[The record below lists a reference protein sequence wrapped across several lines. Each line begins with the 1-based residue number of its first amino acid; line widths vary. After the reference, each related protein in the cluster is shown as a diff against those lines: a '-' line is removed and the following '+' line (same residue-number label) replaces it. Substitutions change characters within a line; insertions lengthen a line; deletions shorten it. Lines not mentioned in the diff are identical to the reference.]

1 MVGEP
6 TGGRLLTIH
15 NLAWLL
21 DLVGQARDAIREP
34 DPGRPAVRGGCRLGT
49 GVAALMSP
57 GRFPGEARPSTMHAF
72 LNILAATSTT
82 TKSSHKSSG
91 STYTL
96 LFIVVIFGGIY
107 FLLIRPRQQ
116 KMRAAADQARQ
127 LSVGDEVVSAGGIY
141 GRVVAMDADVAE
153 VEVAPGVVMTFLR
166 RAISAA
172 PGGNPPSKPDA
183 IRGRVAAPAGS
194 CHQRR

>member
-1 MVGEP
+1 
-6 TGGRLLTIH
+6 
-15 NLAWLL
+15 
-21 DLVGQARDAIREP
+21 
-34 DPGRPAVRGGCRLGT
+34 
-49 GVAALMSP
+49 
-57 GRFPGEARPSTMHAF
+57 MHAF

-96 LFIVVIFGGIY
+96 LFIVAIFGGIY

-116 KMRAAADQARQ
+116 KMRAQQTQARQ

-153 VEVAPGVVMTFLR
+153 VEVAPGIVMKFLR

-172 PGGNPPSKPDA
+172 PGGNPPPKPEPSEDEWPRPQDRA
-183 IRGRVAAPAGS
+183 TNAGEDDPPGD
-194 CHQRR
+194 QPEPRP